1 MDIIR
6 AENVENKDYQ
16 FVTVSL
22 VDTLPQT
29 STNYGIFFTAKRA
42 YEIMFVTSSFGTAS
56 TSGTVLVE
64 KLTGTTAKGSGI
76 ATHTA
81 ISIGGATAANTPLDG
96 VLATN
101 STAGVSDRQLRAG
114 DRLALKSGG
123 TLTNGKDLCVTVY
136 LKVLGKGDYR
146 L

>member
-29 STNYGIFFTAKRA
+29 STNYGIFFTAKRV

-64 KLTGTTAKGSGI
+64 KLTGTTAKGSGV

-81 ISIGGATAANTPLDG
+81 ISTAGTANTPTDG
-96 VLATN
+96 VLATT

-123 TLTNGKDLCVTVY
+123 TLTNGKDLCVAVY
-136 LKVLGKGDYR
+136 LKPLGKGDYR